1 MPAKLSVSI
10 ALKNI
15 IKAWYELP
23 HQVKAPD
30 SSSLS
35 LKNALAQSS
44 TSSSQVKSVYDNRV
58 NWKAAVS
65 ATRNSIKK
73 PMEVIDM
80 TGDDTPTV
88 SSSSSSTTATT
99 SSGLDKTIRTTSKN
113 LKHVMTTK
121 YPYSKTDEPLIS
133 FATSSLFPLTRGN

>member
-1 MPAKLSVSI
+1 MVNDPPVECAITCCVPQEPVTLTCCGNTFEQKPLLEWKAKSNQCPICRESLPAKLSVSI

-88 SSSSSSTTATT
+88 SSSS
-99 SSGLDKTIRTTSKN
+99 
-113 LKHVMTTK
+113 
-121 YPYSKTDEPLIS
+121 
-133 FATSSLFPLTRGN
+133 